1 MNEKQ
6 KALIKYAGIALLL
19 IIIIF
24 SISKCIRRSSVL
36 VEGLPEVPVY
46 FNENGKEL
54 KVGKTNDDGLTS
66 LNQKLQPGSYIIY
79 YQEDYLTR
87 YYATLRVRKSRKET
101 KVRFRK
107 HRLPAISRQL
117 VLNKSE
123 DVELASTLK
132 HYSIYSK
139 SGNAV
144 EYDADI
150 NMSVRGSNDGLD
162 SYFILKWNLNLEGR
176 NVSNEELEI
185 AENTSKTMTVW
196 EDKLHLYEIEY
207 SVNGDV
213 ASLSLR
219 AKYKE

>member
-6 KALIKYAGIALLL
+6 KALIKYVGIALT
-19 IIIIF
+19 IIIVIS

-36 VEGLPEVPVY
+36 IEGLPEITVY

-54 KVGKTNDDGLTS
+54 KVGKTNDEGLTS

-79 YQEDYLTR
+79 YQEDYRTR
-87 YYATLRVRKSRKET
+87 YYATLRVRKNRKET
-101 KVRFRK
+101 KVKFRK
-107 HRLPAISRQL
+107 HQLPALSKQL
-117 VLNKSE
+117 ILNKSE

-144 EYDADI
+144 EYDADMH
-150 NMSVRGSNDGLD
+150 MSIRGYNDGLD
-162 SYFILKWNLNLEGR
+162 TQFILKWNLKVEGR

-185 AENTSKTMTVW
+185 DEDTSKTINAW
-196 EDKLHLYEIEY
+196 EDKLHFYEIEY
-207 SVNGDV
+207 SVKGDV

-219 AKYKE
+219 AKFK